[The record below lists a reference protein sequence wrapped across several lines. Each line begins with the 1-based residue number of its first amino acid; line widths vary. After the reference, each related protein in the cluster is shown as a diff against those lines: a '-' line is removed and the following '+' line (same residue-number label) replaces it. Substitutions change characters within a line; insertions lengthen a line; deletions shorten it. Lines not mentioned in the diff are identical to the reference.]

1 MASPFIL
8 ITYHRVQDG
17 QLETLEELG
26 RAFVESIDANEPDAL
41 DFKLYLSEDGHQ
53 LTHLLVLRDAAA
65 MDRHFQISGELIG
78 KSLEVA
84 QTTDITVLG
93 EPGPILS
100 QVLAANAAEGVNVR
114 VLPRQM
120 NGLVRIAA

>member
-17 QLETLEELG
+17 QLATLEELG

-53 LTHLLVLRDAAA
+53 LTHLLLLRDAAA

>member
-17 QLETLEELG
+17 QLATLEELG

>member
-8 ITYHRVQDG
+8 ITYHLVQDG
-17 QLETLEELG
+17 QLATLEELG

-41 DFKLYLSEDGHQ
+41 DFKLYLGEDGHQ

>member
-8 ITYHRVQDG
+8 ITNHRVQDG
-17 QLETLEELG
+17 QLATLEELG

-53 LTHLLVLRDAAA
+53 LTHLLLLRDAAA

>member
-1 MASPFIL
+1 MASPLIL
-8 ITYHRVQDG
+8 ITSHRVQDG
-17 QLETLEELG
+17 QLATLEELG

>member
-1 MASPFIL
+1 MTSPFIL
-8 ITYHRVQDG
+8 ITSHRVQDG

-26 RAFVESIDANEPDAL
+26 RAFVDSIDANEPDVL
-41 DFKLYLSEDGHQ
+41 SFKLYLSEDGRQ
-53 LTHLLVLRDAAA
+53 LSHLLVQRDAAA

-84 QTTDITVLG
+84 ETTDITVLG

-100 QVLAANAAEGVNVR
+100 GVLAANAAEGVNVR
-114 VLPRQM
+114 VLPRQL